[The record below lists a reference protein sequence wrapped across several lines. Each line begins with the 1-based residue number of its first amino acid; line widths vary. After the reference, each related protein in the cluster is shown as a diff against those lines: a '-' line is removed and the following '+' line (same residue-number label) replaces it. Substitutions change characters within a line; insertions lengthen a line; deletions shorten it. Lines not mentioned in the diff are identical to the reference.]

1 MRSTGRVN
9 FAATNWEV
17 GKPATFVR
25 IFATENNG
33 ADIFE
38 HGIGGYDIEIATNPH
53 ISEYFSYGAFAGMTT
68 GLGGS
73 VLMRLQ
79 LDTEKHD
86 FYVQCLGLKNVRGT
100 TTSSQL
106 RKRLESDEHLREAY
120 DVSIA
125 EMERILEARG
135 KHYEIRG
142 YVWEDQET
150 IDWDENVIE
159 IKTKFQD
166 FEEKEA
172 LWDILGH
179 ILETTQEAVSQ
190 TYHRTIPKDTA
201 LFILNLSAME

>member
-25 IFATENNG
+25 IFATENND

-53 ISEYFSYGAFAGMTT
+53 ISEYFSYGAFVGMTT

-79 LDTEKHD
+79 LDTKKHD

-106 RKRLESDEHLREAY
+106 RKRLESDEHLREIY
-120 DVSIA
+120 EMSTA
-125 EMERILEARG
+125 EIERILEARR
-135 KHYEIRG
+135 KNYEIRG

-150 IDWDENVIE
+150 MDWDENVIE

-166 FEEKEA
+166 FEEKEK

-179 ILETTQEAVSQ
+179 ILETIQKQIAQ
-190 TYHRTIPKDTA
+190 IYHREIPEDRT
-201 LFILNLSAME
+201 LFVLHLSMMG